1 MKCANCGCENPVY
14 AVVCEQCGSFL
25 PKEDMFVSKKESI
38 PEVTEQTGLE
48 TISQG
53 SSGVEQA
60 GAEPIST
67 EPADPKP
74 ISVEPTVVEPTF
86 PAPTPAPEG
95 KIRCRSCWEYNPK
108 TAAVCEF
115 CGKALHPVAARAI
128 EDEAYD
134 TLVKK
139 KSEKI
144 ICVNCG
150 KEVPWS
156 TLTCSNCGK
165 QPRVVQY
172 DEDDDDES
180 VISAFRGLLR
190 DASKPQMPLNQV
202 PDFSQSEAAQIRCR
216 KCWQTSPPGSVT
228 CQHCG
233 ARLPSEMKIL
243 PTSRPVC
250 TCGYKNLP
258 GVSVCLMCK
267 GAVVKRCAGCG
278 WENSYKAVVCEK
290 CGQILE

>member
-95 KIRCRSCWEYNPK
+95 KIRFGAVPYREHQVMYLAGDISKTVSDTGYAPK
-108 TAAVCEF
+108 TAF
-115 CGKALHPVAARAI
+115 RDGIGKTAEWI
-128 EDEAYD
+128 
-134 TLVKK
+134 K
-139 KSEKI
+139 KSSERGEK
-144 ICVNCG
+144 
-150 KEVPWS
+150 
-156 TLTCSNCGK
+156 
-165 QPRVVQY
+165 
-172 DEDDDDES
+172 
-180 VISAFRGLLR
+180 
-190 DASKPQMPLNQV
+190 
-202 PDFSQSEAAQIRCR
+202 
-216 KCWQTSPPGSVT
+216 
-228 CQHCG
+228 
-233 ARLPSEMKIL
+233 
-243 PTSRPVC
+243 
-250 TCGYKNLP
+250 
-258 GVSVCLMCK
+258 
-267 GAVVKRCAGCG
+267 
-278 WENSYKAVVCEK
+278 
-290 CGQILE
+290 

>member
-1 MKCANCGCENPVY
+1 MKCANCGCENPSY

-60 GAEPIST
+60 GAEPIS
-67 EPADPKP
+67 
-74 ISVEPTVVEPTF
+74 VEPTVVEPTF

-115 CGKALHPVAARAI
+115 CGKALHPVAARTI

-180 VISAFRGLLR
+180 VISAFRGLLS

-233 ARLPSEMKIL
+233 ARLPSKMKIL